1 MSRKHREQGHGSSFP
16 WPIVIFGG
24 ILLIVAAFLL
34 VNRSGGGNDNGTPA
48 IAVDQQ
54 KIDYGYVQFGNEKS
68 FTIRITN
75 TGDGV
80 LRFREKPYIQVL
92 EGC

>member
-1 MSRKHREQGHGSSFP
+1 MSRKHRRQGYRSSFP

-34 VNRSGGGNDNGTPA
+34 VNRSGGDGGGTPA

-68 FTIRITN
+68 FTIKVTN

-80 LRFREKPYIQVL
+80 LRFKEEPYIQVL